1 MDMNTLNPNSEMTD
15 LAVTNISAE
24 KKIKSNEAAV
34 EPFNKND
41 QKDNTVD
48 NQISREEANEI
59 VKSLY
64 EYIDVLQTKLKFS
77 ISENSNEIIITV
89 TNQETDE
96 IIRQIPPKSLLALRE
111 KMAELTGLLFD
122 KTV

>member
-15 LAVTNISAE
+15 LAVTNIPAQ
-24 KKIKSNEAAV
+24 KNIKSNKAAF
-34 EPFNKND
+34 EPFNKNN
-41 QKDNTVD
+41 QKDNTPN
-48 NQISREEANEI
+48 NQISREETNEI

-64 EYIDVLQTKLKFS
+64 ECIDVLQTKLKLS
-77 ISENSNEIIITV
+77 INENSNEIIVTV

-96 IIRQIPPKSLLALRE
+96 IIKQIPPKELLALRE

>member
-1 MDMNTLNPNSEMTD
+1 MDMIKLNLNSEMMD
-15 LAVTNISAE
+15 LAVTNIPAE
-24 KKIKSNEAAV
+24 KKIKSNEAGF
-34 EPFNKND
+34 EPCCKNN
-41 QKDNTVD
+41 QKNNTAK
-48 NQISREEANEI
+48 NQITREEANEI

-64 EYIDVLQTKLKFS
+64 EYIDILQTKLKFS
-77 ISENSNEIIITV
+77 IGENSNEIIITV

-96 IIRQIPPKSLLALRE
+96 IIRQIPSKSLLALRE